1 MRVLHVA
8 HNHPPEFQGGVERY
22 VENLCAGLRAA
33 GWESSVLSGSEEYAS
48 EPSTTEEEWEGVPVL
63 RLKSG
68 PGLRNPVDAFDA
80 GAARIYDRVL
90 DDVAPDL
97 VHVHHWWNL
106 TDDLVRR
113 AVARGI
119 PTVVTLHDFFSTCSL
134 FFRMPDDVTPCD
146 LSQVTEHCV
155 PCVTAHLPMEEVVA
169 VEALRRRAGAFRAE
183 CAAAGAVLAPSRS
196 HAERMRE
203 FLATGLDVESIPLGS
218 PALTSPDPVGTPF
231 PNGPLR
237 VLHFGNLARVKG
249 TDLLVDAVRRAD
261 PEGTRITL
269 TLAGQNVDD
278 LALAPARVLDEY
290 DADGLRALAADA
302 DVAVFPS
309 LARETYGLCVDE
321 ALRLGL
327 PVVVSDRGALHERI
341 GARGVVV
348 SGGDV
353 AALAGVLRDFLEDP
367 GRLQSLREAPM
378 PELPD
383 AAEHARAVAAV
394 YDRVRAVPCKE
405 VDLDGPLLDRLEGI
419 AGLLA
424 HLPAAAVRAGKDMS
438 DANITIVPRV
448 EPDTSGDLVSV
459 IIRTRNRPG
468 MLRDALESV
477 AAQTW
482 PHREAVVC
490 NDGGEDVSEII
501 DSVRDRLDVTY
512 LAPDSVGRCAAANL
526 ALENAR
532 GTWVSWLDDD
542 DLYLPEHLETLVR
555 AAQNGGHKIVY
566 SDSWR
571 LMVTEDADGGWK
583 EVSRDQP
590 HPKQPFDRMRLL
602 GMMPFHIVSLLQHR
616 ETIAL
621 VGGFDPSLEVLE
633 DMDFVFRLTQCF
645 EIERVPET
653 TAAFRIRDDQT
664 NAVTAMKKEFMA
676 TRTVLLT
683 RYAHV
688 VVPSLVSAMD
698 KGQDAISGLNLRL
711 AELEALLRRRA
722 GGDDA

>member
-1 MRVLHVA
+1 MKVLHVA
-8 HNHPPEFQGGVERY
+8 HNHPPEFHGGVERY
-22 VENLCAGLRAA
+22 VESLCASLTDA
-33 GWESSVLSGSEEYAS
+33 GWESVVLSGSEEYAS
-48 EPSTTEEEWEGVPVL
+48 EPGTTEEEWRGVRVL
-63 RLKSG
+63 RLRSG
-68 PGLRNPVDAFDA
+68 PGLRNPADAFDA
-80 GAARIYDRVL
+80 GSARIYEGVL
-90 DDVAPDL
+90 DDVGPDL

-134 FFRMPDDVTPCD
+134 FFRMPDGVTPCD
-146 LSQVTEHCV
+146 LEQGSEHCA
-155 PCVTAHLPMEEVVA
+155 PCVSAHLPIEEVVA
-169 VEALRRRAGAFRAE
+169 SEALNRRAAAFRAE

-196 HAERMRE
+196 HADRVGAL
-203 FLATGLDVESIPLGS
+203 LATDLDVEAIPLGS
-218 PALTSPDPVGTPF
+218 PALTPADPAGIPF
-231 PNGPLR
+231 PDGPLR
-237 VLHFGNLARVKG
+237 VLHFGNLVRVKG
-249 TDLLVDAVRRAD
+249 TDLLVDAVRSAD
-261 PEGTRITL
+261 PGGTRIEL
-269 TLAGQNVDD
+269 TLAGENVEG
-278 LALAPARVLDEY
+278 LSLAPARLLGRY
-290 DADGLRALAADA
+290 DADGLRVLAAAA

-309 LARETYGLCVDE
+309 LAQETYGLCVDE

-327 PVVVSDRGALHERI
+327 PVVVSDRGALPERI

-348 SGGDV
+348 RGGDGDG
-353 AALAGVLRDFLEDP
+353 LADVLRGFLEDP
-367 GRLQSLREAPM
+367 GRLQALREAPM
-378 PELPD
+378 PDLPD
-383 AAEHARAVAAV
+383 VAEHARAVAAV
-394 YDRVRAVPCKE
+394 YDRVRSVPCKE
-405 VDLDGPLLDRLEGI
+405 VDLAGPLLDRLEGM

-424 HLPAAAVRAGKDMS
+424 HLPAASVRAREAMTDV
-438 DANITIVPRV
+438 DTTIVSKV
-448 EPDTSGDLVSV
+448 EPDETGDLVSV
-459 IIRTRNRPG
+459 IIRTCDRPD
-468 MLRDALESV
+468 MLREALESV
-477 AAQTW
+477 ASQTW

-490 NDGGEDVSEII
+490 NDGGQDVAAVI

-512 LAPDSVGRCAAANL
+512 LTPGSVGRCVAANL

-555 AAQNGGHKIVY
+555 AAQGGGHKIVY

-571 LMVTEDADGGWK
+571 LMVTEDADGGWR
-583 EVSRDQP
+583 EVSRDEP

-621 VGGFDPSLEVLE
+621 VGGFDPTLDVLE

-645 EIERVPET
+645 EIERVAAT

-676 TRTVLLT
+676 TRTQLLT

-698 KGQDAISGLNLRL
+698 KGQDAISGLHVRV
-711 AELEALLRRRA
+711 AELEALLRRPD
-722 GGDDA
+722 GGDGA